1 MTRLSALRRQSQVY
15 FALYAQKQIHSTI
28 KLSLVSWKNEK
39 IRKNPLTFSRNT
51 SCVDI
56 RKQKSGNLN
65 VDETEIRSQSFPQA
79 AWNKT
84 FTTRDRNILHFTA
97 SVKQNN

>member
-1 MTRLSALRRQSQVY
+1 M
-15 FALYAQKQIHSTI
+15 
-28 KLSLVSWKNEK
+28 KNEK
-39 IRKNPLTFSRNT
+39 NTQKSLDFFPEIRVVSILE
-51 SCVDI
+51 
-56 RKQKSGNLN
+56 KQKSGNLN

>member
-1 MTRLSALRRQSQVY
+1 M
-15 FALYAQKQIHSTI
+15 
-28 KLSLVSWKNEK
+28 KNEK
-39 IRKNPLTFSRNT
+39 NTQKSLDFSGNT
-51 SCVDI
+51 SCVDV

-79 AWNKT
+79 VWNKT